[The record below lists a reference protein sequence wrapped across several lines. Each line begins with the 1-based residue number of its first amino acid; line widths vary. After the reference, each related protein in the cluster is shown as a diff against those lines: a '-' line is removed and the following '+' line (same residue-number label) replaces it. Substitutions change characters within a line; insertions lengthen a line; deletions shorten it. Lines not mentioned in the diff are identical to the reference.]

1 MTTPRDTSPSRR
13 VRANGDGTVYQR
25 KDGRWEAAGYVL
37 APGNTRKR
45 IRVYGTTRKE
55 SLAKLTEKIAS
66 SKRGVPV
73 PSAQGSMAA
82 YLTYWLENVAIHL
95 RENTHT
101 RYTTCVHRYHI
112 PGLGKKK
119 LTKLTAK
126 DVRTW
131 LTQLRTTCQC
141 CSRGIDAR
149 RDQPLCCAAGQC
161 CHRLLSPLTLTYLHS
176 VLKSALEHA
185 VREEEIPRNVARNVR
200 TGTPRPRRFEPLTAD
215 KARELLTATQGHRLH
230 ALFELALHTGFRKGE
245 LLGLHWEDLDLDA
258 GTAAIRRTL
267 QRTATGG
274 LTTLPTKTRSS
285 ERRIA
290 IPNRCVQ
297 SLERHHEQQQ
307 REREEQAKRG
317 SPTGTSSPLHR
328 ADRWTRPTS
337 PAPSPRSSARP
348 ASAASACTTYDTPPT
363 LLLEQG
369 VELVVIKE
377 ILGHAHI
384 GVTATV
390 YAHVRLRLQRD
401 AIDALGTALSSPET
415 TATASGDGDD
425 PPALA
430 ALVHCRCRQLLP
442 SPHAEAPP
450 GHTRRGFRFAA
461 ATRSCSTHALVS
473 QKPQIEM

>member
-1 MTTPRDTSPSRR
+1 MTTSRDTPASRR
-13 VRANGDGTVYQR
+13 VRANGDSTVYQR

-45 IRVYGTTRKE
+45 IRVYGTTRKDA
-55 SLAKLTEKIAS
+55 LAKLTEKIAAS
-66 SKRGVPV
+66 NRGLPV
-73 PSAQGSMAA
+73 PSAQGSVAA
-82 YLTYWLENVAIHL
+82 YLTYWLENVAVHHL

-101 RYTTCVHRYHI
+101 RYTACVHRYLI

-131 LTQLRTTCQC
+131 LNQLRTTCQC
-141 CSRGIDAR
+141 CVCGIDAR
-149 RDQPLCCAAGQC
+149 RDHPHCCAAGQC
-161 CHRLLSPLTLTYLHS
+161 CNKQLSPLTLTYIHS

-215 KARELLTATQGHRLH
+215 EARQLLTTAQGHRLH
-230 ALFELALHTGFRKGE
+230 ALFELALHTGLRKGE
-245 LLGLHWEDLDLDA
+245 LLGLRWEDLDLGA

-267 QRTATGG
+267 QRTTAGG
-274 LTTLPTKTRSS
+274 LTTLPTKTRAS

-290 IPNRCVQ
+290 LPARCLQ
-297 SLERHHEQQQ
+297 SLKLHHEQQQ
-307 REREEQAKRG
+307 RERAAAGIAWQRSG
-317 SPTGTSSPLHR
+317 HVFTTVQGGPIDPTNLTR
-328 ADRWTRPTS
+328 AFTTLLRKAGLRRIRFHDLRH
-337 PAPSPRSSARP
+337 
-348 ASAASACTTYDTPPT
+348 SAAT

-377 ILGHAHI
+377 LLGHAHI

-401 AIDALGTALSSPET
+401 AIDTLSTALDGPANDESPHD
-415 TATASGDGDD
+415 DGDD
-425 PPALA
+425 PPLCGAT
-430 ALVHCRCRQLLP
+430 VH
-442 SPHAEAPP
+442 
-450 GHTRRGFRFAA
+450 
-461 ATRSCSTHALVS
+461 
-473 QKPQIEM
+473 